1 MNSLSPNNNKIARN
15 FTIKADQ
22 RNDFFHSSGYGAT
35 QNSGNIGTASSGLS
49 MAERRALE
57 EKRQFVQKYGNS
69 KLVGSTLNLRHSQ
82 SYDPTSANSA
92 PTSAN
97 FSATSSSPNVTSSA
111 TGAAAKTTAGT
122 PAGVG
127 GSGSATSV
135 GGTNNAVGIGVTN
148 NAIGIGGAN
157 NAVGIGSTNNGYSP
171 YRTGG
176 GNTQPTS
183 TRGFGARLNPAAAPR
198 PVSSPARSFTP
209 NIKPTFK

>member
-49 MAERRALE
+49 MAERKALE

-82 SYDPTSANSA
+82 SYDPASANSA
-92 PTSAN
+92 PASAN
-97 FSATSSSPNVTSSA
+97 FSTTSSSSNAAGSA
-111 TGAAAKTTAGT
+111 TGATIKTTAGT
-122 PAGVG
+122 PVGIG

-135 GGTNNAVGIGVTN
+135 GSTNNAVGIG
-148 NAIGIGGAN
+148 GA
-157 NAVGIGSTNNGYSP
+157 NNGYSP

-176 GNTQPTS
+176 GNAQTTS
-183 TRGFGARLNPAAAPR
+183 TRGFGARLNPAAVSR
-198 PVSSPARSFTP
+198 PVSNPTRSFTP

>member
-1 MNSLSPNNNKIARN
+1 MNLLSSNNNKIARN

-49 MAERRALE
+49 MAERKALE

-82 SYDPTSANSA
+82 AYDPASANSA
-92 PTSAN
+92 PASAN
-97 FSATSSSPNVTSSA
+97 FSATSSSPNATSSA
-111 TGAAAKTTAGT
+111 TGDTIKTAAGT

-127 GSGSATSV
+127 GSVPAASV
-135 GGTNNAVGIGVTN
+135 GSTNNAVGIGVTN

-157 NAVGIGSTNNGYSP
+157 NGYSP

-176 GNTQPTS
+176 GNAQTTS

>member
-49 MAERRALE
+49 MAERKALE

-82 SYDPTSANSA
+82 SYDPASTNSA
-92 PTSAN
+92 SASAD
-97 FSATSSSPNVTSSA
+97 FSATSSSSNTVGSA
-111 TGAAAKTTAGT
+111 TGATIKTAAGT

-127 GSGSATSV
+127 GSVPAASV
-135 GGTNNAVGIGVTN
+135 GSTN
-148 NAIGIGGAN
+148 NAIGIGGA
-157 NAVGIGSTNNGYSP
+157 NNGYSP

-176 GNTQPTS
+176 GNAQTTS
-183 TRGFGARLNPAAAPR
+183 TRGFGARLNPAAVSR
-198 PVSSPARSFTP
+198 PVSNPTRSFTP

>member
-82 SYDPTSANSA
+82 SYDPASTNSA
-92 PTSAN
+92 SASAD
-97 FSATSSSPNVTSSA
+97 FSATSSSSNTVGSA
-111 TGAAAKTTAGT
+111 TGDTIKTAAGT

-127 GSGSATSV
+127 GSVPATSV
-135 GGTNNAVGIGVTN
+135 C
-148 NAIGIGGAN
+148 GAN
-157 NAVGIGSTNNGYSP
+157 NAVGIGGANNGYSP

-176 GNTQPTS
+176 GNAQTTS

-198 PVSSPARSFTP
+198 PASNPVRSFTP

>member
-49 MAERRALE
+49 MAERKALE

-82 SYDPTSANSA
+82 SYDPASANSTTA
-92 PTSAN
+92 SAN
-97 FSATSSSPNVTSSA
+97 FSTTSSSPNATSSA

-122 PAGVG
+122 PAGVD

-135 GGTNNAVGIGVTN
+135 GG
-148 NAIGIGGAN
+148 AN
-157 NAVGIGSTNNGYSP
+157 NAVGIGGANNGYSP

-176 GNTQPTS
+176 GNAQTTS

-198 PVSSPARSFTP
+198 PASSPARSFTP

>member
-1 MNSLSPNNNKIARN
+1 MNLLSPNNNKIARN

-49 MAERRALE
+49 MAERKALE

-97 FSATSSSPNVTSSA
+97 FSATSSSSNAAGSA
-111 TGAAAKTTAGT
+111 TGATIKTTAGT
-122 PAGVG
+122 PVGIG

-135 GGTNNAVGIGVTN
+135 GST
-148 NAIGIGGAN
+148 N
-157 NAVGIGSTNNGYSP
+157 NAVGIGSTSNGYSP

-176 GNTQPTS
+176 GNAQTNS
-183 TRGFGARLNPAAAPR
+183 ARGFGARLNPAAASR
-198 PVSSPARSFTP
+198 PASSPARSFTP

>member
-49 MAERRALE
+49 MAERKALE

-82 SYDPTSANSA
+82 SYDPASTNSA
-92 PTSAN
+92 SASAD
-97 FSATSSSPNVTSSA
+97 FSATSSSSNTVGSA
-111 TGAAAKTTAGT
+111 TGATAKTTAST
-122 PAGVG
+122 PAGVSS
-127 GSGSATSV
+127 SGSATSV
-135 GGTNNAVGIGVTN
+135 CNANNAVGVGS
-148 NAIGIGGAN
+148 AN
-157 NAVGIGSTNNGYSP
+157 NAVGIGGANNGYSP

-176 GNTQPTS
+176 GNAQTTS
-183 TRGFGARLNPAAAPR
+183 TRGFGARLNPAAASR
-198 PVSSPARSFTP
+198 PASSPARSFTP

>member
-22 RNDFFHSSGYGAT
+22 RNDFFHSSGYGVT

-49 MAERRALE
+49 MSERKALE

-82 SYDPTSANSA
+82 SYDPASANSA
-92 PTSAN
+92 PASAN
-97 FSATSSSPNVTSSA
+97 FSTTSSSSNAAGSA
-111 TGAAAKTTAGT
+111 TGATIKTTAGT
-122 PAGVG
+122 PVGIG

-135 GGTNNAVGIGVTN
+135 GGANNAVGIGGTNNAVGIGS
-148 NAIGIGGAN
+148 A
-157 NAVGIGSTNNGYSP
+157 NNGYSP
-171 YRTGG
+171 YRTGS
-176 GNTQPTS
+176 GNAQTTS
-183 TRGFGARLNPAAAPR
+183 TRGFGARLNPAAASR
-198 PVSSPARSFTP
+198 PASSPARSFTP

>member
-49 MAERRALE
+49 MSERKALE

-82 SYDPTSANSA
+82 SYDPASANSA
-92 PTSAN
+92 PASAN
-97 FSATSSSPNVTSSA
+97 FSTTSSSSNAAGSA
-111 TGAAAKTTAGT
+111 TGATIKTTAGT
-122 PAGVG
+122 PVGIG

-135 GGTNNAVGIGVTN
+135 GG
-148 NAIGIGGAN
+148 AN
-157 NAVGIGSTNNGYSP
+157 NAVGIGGANNGYSP

-176 GNTQPTS
+176 GNAQTTS
-183 TRGFGARLNPAAAPR
+183 TRGFGARLNPVAAPR

>member
-49 MAERRALE
+49 MAERKALE

-82 SYDPTSANSA
+82 SYDPASANSA
-92 PTSAN
+92 PASAN
-97 FSATSSSPNVTSSA
+97 FSTTSSSSNAAGSA
-111 TGAAAKTTAGT
+111 TGATIKTAAGT

-127 GSGSATSV
+127 GSVPAASV
-135 GGTNNAVGIGVTN
+135 GSTN
-148 NAIGIGGAN
+148 NAIGIGGA
-157 NAVGIGSTNNGYSP
+157 NNGYSP

-176 GNTQPTS
+176 GNAQTTS
-183 TRGFGARLNPAAAPR
+183 TRGFGARLNPAAASR
-198 PVSSPARSFTP
+198 PVSNPTRSFTP

>member
-122 PAGVG
+122 PAGVS

-135 GGTNNAVGIGVTN
+135 
-148 NAIGIGGAN
+148 GGAN
-157 NAVGIGSTNNGYSP
+157 NAVGIGSANNGYSP

-176 GNTQPTS
+176 GNAQTNS
-183 TRGFGARLNPAAAPR
+183 ARGFGARLNPAAASR
-198 PVSSPARSFTP
+198 PASSPARSFTP

>member
-49 MAERRALE
+49 MAERKALE

-82 SYDPTSANSA
+82 SYDPASANSTTA
-92 PTSAN
+92 SAN
-97 FSATSSSPNVTSSA
+97 FSTTSSSPNATSSA
-111 TGAAAKTTAGT
+111 TGAAVKTTAGT
-122 PAGVG
+122 PAGVD

-135 GGTNNAVGIGVTN
+135 
-148 NAIGIGGAN
+148 GGAN
-157 NAVGIGSTNNGYSP
+157 NAVGIGSANNGYSP

-176 GNTQPTS
+176 GNAQTTS
-183 TRGFGARLNPAAAPR
+183 ARGFGARLNPAAAPR

>member
-49 MAERRALE
+49 MAERKALE

-82 SYDPTSANSA
+82 SYDPASANSTTA
-92 PTSAN
+92 SAN
-97 FSATSSSPNVTSSA
+97 FSTTSSSPNATSSA

-122 PAGVG
+122 PAGVD

-135 GGTNNAVGIGVTN
+135 GG
-148 NAIGIGGAN
+148 AN
-157 NAVGIGSTNNGYSP
+157 NAVGIGGANNGYSP

-176 GNTQPTS
+176 GNAQTTS
-183 TRGFGARLNPAAAPR
+183 TRGFGARLNPAAVSR
-198 PVSSPARSFTP
+198 PVSNPTRSFAP

>member
-49 MAERRALE
+49 MADRKALE

-82 SYDPTSANSA
+82 AYDPTSANSA

-97 FSATSSSPNVTSSA
+97 FSATSSSSNAVGSA
-111 TGAAAKTTAGT
+111 TGATIKTAAGT

-127 GSGSATSV
+127 GSVPATSV
-135 GGTNNAVGIGVTN
+135 GGANNAVGIGGTNNAVGIG
-148 NAIGIGGAN
+148 GA
-157 NAVGIGSTNNGYSP
+157 NNGYSP

-176 GNTQPTS
+176 GNAQTTS

>member
-49 MAERRALE
+49 MSERKALE

-82 SYDPTSANSA
+82 SYDPASANSA
-92 PTSAN
+92 PASAN
-97 FSATSSSPNVTSSA
+97 FSTTSSSSNAAGSA
-111 TGAAAKTTAGT
+111 TGATIKTTAGT
-122 PAGVG
+122 PVGIG

-135 GGTNNAVGIGVTN
+135 GG
-148 NAIGIGGAN
+148 AN
-157 NAVGIGSTNNGYSP
+157 NAVGIGSANNGYSP

-176 GNTQPTS
+176 GNAQTTS
-183 TRGFGARLNPAAAPR
+183 TRGFGARLNPAAASR
-198 PVSSPARSFTP
+198 PASSPARSFTP

>member
-49 MAERRALE
+49 MAERKALE

-82 SYDPTSANSA
+82 SYDPASANSA
-92 PTSAN
+92 PASAN
-97 FSATSSSPNVTSSA
+97 FSTTSSSPNATSSA
-111 TGAAAKTTAGT
+111 TGAAVKTTAGT

-127 GSGSATSV
+127 SSVSARSV
-135 GGTNNAVGIGVTN
+135 GS
-148 NAIGIGGAN
+148 AN
-157 NAVGIGSTNNGYSP
+157 NAVGIGGANNGYSP

-176 GNTQPTS
+176 GNAQTTS

>member
-122 PAGVG
+122 PAGVD

-135 GGTNNAVGIGVTN
+135 GG
-148 NAIGIGGAN
+148 AN
-157 NAVGIGSTNNGYSP
+157 NAVGIGGANNGYSP

-176 GNTQPTS
+176 GNAQATS
-183 TRGFGARLNPAAAPR
+183 TRGFGVRLNPAAAPR

>member
-49 MAERRALE
+49 MAERKALE

-82 SYDPTSANSA
+82 SYDPASANSTTA
-92 PTSAN
+92 SAN
-97 FSATSSSPNVTSSA
+97 FSTTSSSPNATSSA

-122 PAGVG
+122 PAGVD

-135 GGTNNAVGIGVTN
+135 
-148 NAIGIGGAN
+148 GGAN
-157 NAVGIGSTNNGYSP
+157 NAVGIGSANNGYSP

-176 GNTQPTS
+176 GNAQTNS
-183 TRGFGARLNPAAAPR
+183 ARGFGTRLNPAATPR
-198 PVSSPARSFTP
+198 PASSPARSFTP

>member
-49 MAERRALE
+49 MAERKALE

-82 SYDPTSANSA
+82 SYNPASANSA
-92 PTSAN
+92 TASAN
-97 FSATSSSPNVTSSA
+97 FSTTSSSSNTVGSA
-111 TGAAAKTTAGT
+111 TGATIKTTVGT
-122 PAGVG
+122 PVGVG
-127 GSGSATSV
+127 GSVSATS
-135 GGTNNAVGIGVTN
+135 IGS
-148 NAIGIGGAN
+148 AN
-157 NAVGIGSTNNGYSP
+157 NAVGIGGANNGYSP

-176 GNTQPTS
+176 GNAQTTS
-183 TRGFGARLNPAAAPR
+183 TRGFGARLNPAAASR
-198 PVSSPARSFTP
+198 PASSPARSFTP

>member
-49 MAERRALE
+49 MADRKALE

-69 KLVGSTLNLRHSQ
+69 KLVGSTLNLRHSHF
-82 SYDPTSANSA
+82 YDPTSANSA
-92 PTSAN
+92 PASAN
-97 FSATSSSPNVTSSA
+97 FSITSSSPNAASSA
-111 TGAAAKTTAGT
+111 TGATIKTAAGT
-122 PAGVG
+122 PASVG
-127 GSGSATSV
+127 GSVPTTSV
-135 GGTNNAVGIGVTN
+135 GSANNAV
-148 NAIGIGGAN
+148 GIGGAN
-157 NAVGIGSTNNGYSP
+157 NAVGIGGANNGYSP

-176 GNTQPTS
+176 GNAQTTS

-198 PVSSPARSFTP
+198 PASSPARSFTS

>member
-97 FSATSSSPNVTSSA
+97 FSATSSSPNAVGSA
-111 TGAAAKTTAGT
+111 AGTTVKTTADT
-122 PAGVG
+122 PVGIG
-127 GSGSATSV
+127 GSVSATSV
-135 GGTNNAVGIGVTN
+135 GSANNAVGIGVTN
-148 NAIGIGGAN
+148 NAIGIG
-157 NAVGIGSTNNGYSP
+157 VTNNGYSP

-176 GNTQPTS
+176 GNAQTTS
-183 TRGFGARLNPAAAPR
+183 TRGFGARLNPAAVPR

>member
-97 FSATSSSPNVTSSA
+97 FSATSSSSNAAGSA
-111 TGAAAKTTAGT
+111 TGATIKTTAGT
-122 PAGVG
+122 PVGIG

-135 GGTNNAVGIGVTN
+135 GST
-148 NAIGIGGAN
+148 N
-157 NAVGIGSTNNGYSP
+157 NAVGIGSTSNGYSP

-176 GNTQPTS
+176 GNAQTTS
-183 TRGFGARLNPAAAPR
+183 TRGFGARLNPAAVSR
-198 PVSSPARSFTP
+198 PVSNPTRSFTP

>member
-49 MAERRALE
+49 MSERKALE

-122 PAGVG
+122 PAGVD

-135 GGTNNAVGIGVTN
+135 
-148 NAIGIGGAN
+148 GGAN
-157 NAVGIGSTNNGYSP
+157 NAVGIGSANNGYSP

-176 GNTQPTS
+176 GNAQTTS
-183 TRGFGARLNPAAAPR
+183 TRGFGARLNPAAVSR
-198 PVSSPARSFTP
+198 PVSNPTRSFTP

>member
-49 MAERRALE
+49 MAERKALE

-82 SYDPTSANSA
+82 SYDPASTNSA
-92 PTSAN
+92 SASAD
-97 FSATSSSPNVTSSA
+97 FSATSSSSNTVGSA
-111 TGAAAKTTAGT
+111 TGATIKTAAGT

-127 GSGSATSV
+127 GSVPAASV
-135 GGTNNAVGIGVTN
+135 GSTN
-148 NAIGIGGAN
+148 NAIGIGGA
-157 NAVGIGSTNNGYSP
+157 NNGYSP

-176 GNTQPTS
+176 GNAQTTS
-183 TRGFGARLNPAAAPR
+183 TRGFGARLNPAATPR
-198 PVSSPARSFTP
+198 PASSPARSFTP

>member
-49 MAERRALE
+49 MSERRALE

-111 TGAAAKTTAGT
+111 TGAAVKTTAGT
-122 PAGVG
+122 PAGVD

-135 GGTNNAVGIGVTN
+135 GG
-148 NAIGIGGAN
+148 AN
-157 NAVGIGSTNNGYSP
+157 NAVGIGGANNGYSP

-176 GNTQPTS
+176 GNAQATS

>member
-49 MAERRALE
+49 MAERKALE

-82 SYDPTSANSA
+82 SYDPASTNSA
-92 PTSAN
+92 SASAN
-97 FSATSSSPNVTSSA
+97 FSTTSSSPNATSSA

-122 PAGVG
+122 PAGVD

-135 GGTNNAVGIGVTN
+135 
-148 NAIGIGGAN
+148 GGAN
-157 NAVGIGSTNNGYSP
+157 NAVGIGSANNGYSP

-176 GNTQPTS
+176 GNAQTTS
-183 TRGFGARLNPAAAPR
+183 TRGFGARLNPAAVSR
-198 PVSSPARSFTP
+198 PVSNPTRSFTP

>member
-49 MAERRALE
+49 MSERKALE

-82 SYDPTSANSA
+82 AYDPTSANSA

-122 PAGVG
+122 PAGVD

-135 GGTNNAVGIGVTN
+135 
-148 NAIGIGGAN
+148 GGAN
-157 NAVGIGSTNNGYSP
+157 NAVGIGSANNGYSP

-176 GNTQPTS
+176 GNAQTTS
-183 TRGFGARLNPAAAPR
+183 TRGFGARLNPAAASR
-198 PVSSPARSFTP
+198 PASSPARSFTP

>member
-122 PAGVG
+122 PAGVD

-135 GGTNNAVGIGVTN
+135 
-148 NAIGIGGAN
+148 GGAN
-157 NAVGIGSTNNGYSP
+157 NAVGIGSANNGYSP

-176 GNTQPTS
+176 GNAQTTS
-183 TRGFGARLNPAAAPR
+183 ARGFGARLNPAAAPR

>member
-49 MAERRALE
+49 MAERKALE

-82 SYDPTSANSA
+82 SYDPASANSA
-92 PTSAN
+92 PASAN
-97 FSATSSSPNVTSSA
+97 FSTTSSSSNAAGSA
-111 TGAAAKTTAGT
+111 TGATIKTTAGT
-122 PAGVG
+122 PVGIG

-135 GGTNNAVGIGVTN
+135 GG
-148 NAIGIGGAN
+148 AN
-157 NAVGIGSTNNGYSP
+157 NAVGIGSANNGYSP

-176 GNTQPTS
+176 GNAQTTS
-183 TRGFGARLNPAAAPR
+183 TRGFGARLNPAAVSR
-198 PVSSPARSFTP
+198 PVSNPTRSFTP

>member
-1 MNSLSPNNNKIARN
+1 MNSLSLNNNKIARN
-15 FTIKADQ
+15 FTMKADQ

-122 PAGVG
+122 PAGVS

-135 GGTNNAVGIGVTN
+135 
-148 NAIGIGGAN
+148 GGAN
-157 NAVGIGSTNNGYSP
+157 NAVGIGSANNGYSP

-176 GNTQPTS
+176 GNAQTNS
-183 TRGFGARLNPAAAPR
+183 ARGFGTRLNPAATPR
-198 PVSSPARSFTP
+198 PASSPARSFTP

>member
-1 MNSLSPNNNKIARN
+1 MNLLSPNNNKIARN

-49 MAERRALE
+49 MAERKALE

-82 SYDPTSANSA
+82 SYDPASANSTTA
-92 PTSAN
+92 SAN
-97 FSATSSSPNVTSSA
+97 FSTTSSSPNATSSA

-122 PAGVG
+122 PAGVD

-135 GGTNNAVGIGVTN
+135 GG
-148 NAIGIGGAN
+148 AN
-157 NAVGIGSTNNGYSP
+157 NAVGIGGANNGYSP

-176 GNTQPTS
+176 GNAQATS

>member
-1 MNSLSPNNNKIARN
+1 MNLLSPNNNKIARN

-49 MAERRALE
+49 MAERKALE

-82 SYDPTSANSA
+82 AYDPTSANSA
-92 PTSAN
+92 STSAN
-97 FSATSSSPNVTSSA
+97 FSTTSSSSNTVGSA
-111 TGAAAKTTAGT
+111 TGATIKTTAGM
-122 PAGVG
+122 PVGVG

-135 GGTNNAVGIGVTN
+135 GS
-148 NAIGIGGAN
+148 AN
-157 NAVGIGSTNNGYSP
+157 NAVGIGGANNGYSP

-176 GNTQPTS
+176 GNAQTTS

-198 PVSSPARSFTP
+198 PASSPARSFTP

>member
-22 RNDFFHSSGYGAT
+22 RNDFFHSSGYGVT

-49 MAERRALE
+49 MSERKALE

-82 SYDPTSANSA
+82 SYDPASANSA
-92 PTSAN
+92 PASAN
-97 FSATSSSPNVTSSA
+97 FSTTSSSSNAAGSA
-111 TGAAAKTTAGT
+111 TGATIKTTAGT
-122 PAGVG
+122 PVGIG

-135 GGTNNAVGIGVTN
+135 GGANNAVGIGGTNNAVGIGS
-148 NAIGIGGAN
+148 A
-157 NAVGIGSTNNGYSP
+157 NNGYSP
-171 YRTGG
+171 YRTGS
-176 GNTQPTS
+176 GNAQTTS
-183 TRGFGARLNPAAAPR
+183 TRGFGARLNPAATPR
-198 PVSSPARSFTP
+198 PASSPARSFTP

>member
-97 FSATSSSPNVTSSA
+97 FSATSSSSNAAGSA
-111 TGAAAKTTAGT
+111 TGATIKTTAGT
-122 PAGVG
+122 PVGIG

-135 GGTNNAVGIGVTN
+135 GSTNNAVGIG
-148 NAIGIGGAN
+148 GA
-157 NAVGIGSTNNGYSP
+157 NNGYSP

-176 GNTQPTS
+176 GNAQTTS
-183 TRGFGARLNPAAAPR
+183 TRGFGARLNPAAVSR
-198 PVSSPARSFTP
+198 PVSNPTRSFTP

>member
-82 SYDPTSANSA
+82 SYDPASANSTTA
-92 PTSAN
+92 SAN
-97 FSATSSSPNVTSSA
+97 FSTTSSSPNATSSA

-122 PAGVG
+122 PAGVD

-135 GGTNNAVGIGVTN
+135 GG
-148 NAIGIGGAN
+148 AN
-157 NAVGIGSTNNGYSP
+157 NAVGIGGANNGYSP

-176 GNTQPTS
+176 GNAQTTS
-183 TRGFGARLNPAAAPR
+183 TRGFGARLNPAAVSR
-198 PVSSPARSFTP
+198 PVSNPTRSFTP

>member
-97 FSATSSSPNVTSSA
+97 FSATSSSSNAAGSA
-111 TGAAAKTTAGT
+111 TGATIKTTAGT
-122 PAGVG
+122 PVGIG

-135 GGTNNAVGIGVTN
+135 GST
-148 NAIGIGGAN
+148 N
-157 NAVGIGSTNNGYSP
+157 NAVGIGSTSNGYSP

-176 GNTQPTS
+176 GNAQTTS
-183 TRGFGARLNPAAAPR
+183 TRGFGARLNPAAASR

>member
-49 MAERRALE
+49 MAERKALE

-82 SYDPTSANSA
+82 SYDPASANSTTA
-92 PTSAN
+92 SAN
-97 FSATSSSPNVTSSA
+97 FSTTSSSPNATSSA
-111 TGAAAKTTAGT
+111 TGAAVKTTAGT
-122 PAGVG
+122 PAGVD

-135 GGTNNAVGIGVTN
+135 
-148 NAIGIGGAN
+148 GGAN
-157 NAVGIGSTNNGYSP
+157 NAVGIGSANNGYSP

-176 GNTQPTS
+176 GNAQTTS
-183 TRGFGARLNPAAAPR
+183 ARGFGARLNPAAASR
-198 PVSSPARSFTP
+198 PASSPARSFTP